1 MAHSLVKY
9 PNFVGSNPIKW
20 KFVNKWDSEKLS
32 NDMGPEPASDEIV
45 LQLTSGTGFVFTRKD
60 IFGDLIDT
68 SNKSAKVTIKPPKS
82 PYDGD
87 MFGILLYPDF
97 DLDIEFFNEQDEGV
111 KTGIYYNS
119 NFYQANERFAATI
132 DNARSG
138 SYRVMQYLVYVKAVD
153 SWVCFWYFTGVGNG
167 ATGYSGSKK
176 INIDI
181 RYELKYGLF
190 EDYKQIGTDMQY
202 APDKVSTNL
211 EIMAESIKSYL
222 PDIIQNSRF
231 PFQVKFS
238 FMTTGW
244 PEEPEPFCVVE
255 PVSADRANSIVQQGV
270 YIDQE
275 ISRKKTETM
284 LKSNEAALLLLVRQ
298 EDGTYKPVKSS
309 IPFSIQYAAGK
320 FYVAESE
327 LLTSFHDILGIN
339 ANAVLYSI
347 RKTFNNDHSFSLR
360 MNSVSFDI

>member
-119 NFYQANERFAATI
+119 NSYQANERFAATL
-132 DNARSG
+132 DNARSC
-138 SYRVMQYLVYVKAVD
+138 L
-153 SWVCFWYFTGVGNG
+153 C
-167 ATGYSGSKK
+167 
-176 INIDI
+176 
-181 RYELKYGLF
+181 
-190 EDYKQIGTDMQY
+190 
-202 APDKVSTNL
+202 
-211 EIMAESIKSYL
+211 
-222 PDIIQNSRF
+222 
-231 PFQVKFS
+231 
-238 FMTTGW
+238 
-244 PEEPEPFCVVE
+244 
-255 PVSADRANSIVQQGV
+255 
-270 YIDQE
+270 
-275 ISRKKTETM
+275 
-284 LKSNEAALLLLVRQ
+284 
-298 EDGTYKPVKSS
+298 
-309 IPFSIQYAAGK
+309 
-320 FYVAESE
+320 
-327 LLTSFHDILGIN
+327 
-339 ANAVLYSI
+339 
-347 RKTFNNDHSFSLR
+347 
-360 MNSVSFDI
+360 